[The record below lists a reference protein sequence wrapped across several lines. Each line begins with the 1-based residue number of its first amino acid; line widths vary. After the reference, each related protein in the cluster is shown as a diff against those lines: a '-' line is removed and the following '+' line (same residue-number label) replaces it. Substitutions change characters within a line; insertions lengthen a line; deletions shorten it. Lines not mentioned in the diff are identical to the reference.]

1 MSRRRTRIETP
12 TPVAPEPAARVASR
26 SLLVSIEL
34 RRLAAER
41 RALAASEEPF
51 ESDGETSPE
60 LHDTPAPA
68 EAPRA
73 RAAADGTITTTVPVK
88 GMTCRSCEVRIQRH
102 VGRLPHVRRV
112 SASATMGRVEIES
125 TAPLKAA
132 VIAAAIG
139 KAGYEI
145 GRARWVETD
154 PRAWATAAA
163 GVVLVAALALLA
175 QATGIG
181 DVALGAGQLSD
192 GGIAIALLLG
202 LAAGVSTCMAL
213 VGGLVLAVSASFKA
227 RPGADGGDDRG
238 TIARMRPA
246 GMFVAGRIAGYAA
259 LGGLLGALGASLAP
273 PPQVTAILMIGVAV
287 VMLLLGTRLTGL
299 SPRLAGWAPT
309 LPMGIGRRLG
319 LEDGSTGAYSD
330 GRAAALGAATF
341 FLPCGFTQAVQL
353 FALSTGS
360 PVLGAAL
367 LGAFAIGTAPGLLAL
382 AGLPVVV
389 PSAVRPTLLRVAGVV
404 VLAFAFFNAD
414 AGLRLSGFTLPSLFV
429 GDVAAAPLP
438 GGGVTA
444 DGTQHLTTYQDL
456 GGYRPGNVAI
466 YAGIPTT
473 WTIEST
479 NAASCASSLVVPQL
493 GIRVLLSTGTNTIQ
507 LPALKP
513 GRLAYSCSMGMYG
526 GSITVVEAPEGAAG

>member
-1 MSRRRTRIETP
+1 
-12 TPVAPEPAARVASR
+12 
-26 SLLVSIEL
+26 
-34 RRLAAER
+34 
-41 RALAASEEPF
+41 
-51 ESDGETSPE
+51 
-60 LHDTPAPA
+60 
-68 EAPRA
+68 
-73 RAAADGTITTTVPVK
+73 
-88 GMTCRSCEVRIQRH
+88 MTCRSCEVRIQRH

-112 SASATMGRVEIES
+112 SASATMGRVEIVS
-125 TAPLKAA
+125 TAPLKPA

-163 GVVLVAALALLA
+163 GVVLVAVLALLA
-175 QATGIG
+175 QTTGIG

-192 GGIAIALLLG
+192 GGVGIALLLG

-213 VGGLVLAVSASFKA
+213 VGGLVLGVSASFRA
-227 RPGADGGDDRG
+227 GADPDDGHG
-238 TIARMRPA
+238 TLARLRPA
-246 GMFVAGRIAGYAA
+246 GVFVAGRIAGYAV

-273 PPQVTAILMIGVAV
+273 PPQVTAVLMIGVAV
-287 VMLLLGTRLTGL
+287 VMVLLGTRLTGL
-299 SPRLAGWAPT
+299 SPRRAGWAPT
-309 LPMGIGRRLG
+309 LPMGIGQRLG
-319 LEDGSTGAYSD
+319 LEGGSTGAYSD

-360 PVLGAAL
+360 PMVGAAL

-389 PSAVRPTLLRVAGVV
+389 PSAARPTLLRIAGVV
-404 VLAFAFFNAD
+404 VLAFAFVNAD

-429 GDVAAAPLP
+429 GDVAAAPPP
-438 GGGVTA
+438 GEGVTA

-456 GGYRPGNVAI
+456 DGYRPGNVAI

-493 GIRVLLSTGTNTIQ
+493 GIRVLLSTGANTIE
-507 LPALKP
+507 LPALP
-513 GRLAYSCSMGMYG
+513 RGRLALSCSMGMYG
-526 GSITVVEAPEGAAG
+526 GSITVVEAPVVAAG

>member
-1 MSRRRTRIETP
+1 MSRRRTRTQTP
-12 TPVAPEPAARVASR
+12 TPVAPEPAPRTPSR

-34 RRLAAER
+34 RRAAAER
-41 RALAASEEPF
+41 RALAAR
-51 ESDGETSPE
+51 DADPE
-60 LHDTPAPA
+60 AVDAAPA
-68 EAPRA
+68 SESRA
-73 RAAADGTITTTVPVK
+73 HIDADGTITTTVPVK
-88 GMTCRSCEVRIQRH
+88 GMTCRSCEVRIARH

-112 SASATMGRVEIES
+112 DASAALGRVEIES
-125 TAPLKAA
+125 TAPLRPAL
-132 VIAAAIG
+132 IAAAIG
-139 KAGYEI
+139 KAGYEV
-145 GRARWVETD
+145 GRAPWVETD

-163 GVVLVAALALLA
+163 GVVLVALMALLA

-192 GGIAIALLLG
+192 GGVVIALLLG

-213 VGGLVLAVSASFKA
+213 VGGLVLGVSASFQSGRTA
-227 RPGADGGDDRG
+227 TAERG
-238 TIARMRPA
+238 TLARLRPA
-246 GMFVAGRIAGYAA
+246 GVFVAGRIVGYAVF
-259 LGGLLGALGASLAP
+259 GGLLGALGASLAP
-273 PPQVTAILMIGVAV
+273 PPQVTAMLMIAVAV
-287 VMLLLGTRLTGL
+287 VMVLLGTRLTGL

-309 LPMGIGRRLG
+309 LPMGLGRRLG
-319 LEDGSTGAYSD
+319 IEEGATGTYSD
-330 GRAAALGAATF
+330 GRTAALGAATF

-360 PVLGAAL
+360 PVVGAAL

-389 PSAVRPTLLRVAGVV
+389 PSSARPALLRVAGVV
-404 VLAFAFFNAD
+404 VLAFAVVNAD
-414 AGLRLSGFTLPSLFV
+414 AGLRLSGFTVPSLFV

-456 GGYRPGNVAI
+456 DGYRPGNVAI

-493 GIRVLLSTGTNTIQ
+493 GIRVLLSTGPNVIQ
-507 LPALKP
+507 LPALQP

-526 GSITVVEAPEGAAG
+526 GSITVVDAPAGGAG